1 MKKIIMTLTYGRA
14 CSRSTK
20 RTSPFCARLIA
31 AFAAVLCCATTVVN
45 AQNTVEENKKMVS
58 TNLQMAEQTVKLA
71 DENPTDGQK
80 QYAAATALTSIA
92 ANTDGQYDRAISYAH
107 KALEIAKAQKEQKDT
122 LLANT
127 YSLLGNIYLMQGSV
141 DNACDFMELSVDAA
155 QEQLGR
161 YDAVTIY
168 SRLKTGLTLISI
180 YPDTRRGFLHVLQA
194 FYDNDKAP
202 VNKRIKNMDQFN
214 IRHNLAM
221 EQMLTAYTNANRYA
235 VPVFMMDGEKYYIV
249 QTRDWHIG
257 QPLVNWLSPNM
268 LRSQEEREAHMGENI
283 VIMNDKGEFRR
294 LSKEEGQKALLET
307 PNFWINTNS
316 RELETAPSA
325 GYLWYLQPQVYNDTV
340 KRFEEFINKK

>member
-1 MKKIIMTLTYGRA
+1 MTL
-14 CSRSTK
+14 
-20 RTSPFCARLIA
+20 
-31 AFAAVLCCATTVVN
+31 AAVLCCATTVVN

-58 TNLQMAEQTVKLA
+58 TNLQMAEQKVKLA

-127 YSLLGNIYLMQGSV
+127 YSLLGNIYMLQGSV
-141 DNACDFMELSVDAA
+141 DNGCDFMELAVDAI

-161 YDAVTIY
+161 YDAATIY

>member
-1 MKKIIMTLTYGRA
+1 MKKIIMTL
-14 CSRSTK
+14 
-20 RTSPFCARLIA
+20 
-31 AFAAVLCCATTVVN
+31 AAVLCCATTVVN

-92 ANTDGQYDRAISYAH
+92 VNTDGQYDRAISYAH
-107 KALEIAKAQKEQKDT
+107 KALEIAKAHKERKDT

-127 YSLLGNIYLMQGSV
+127 YSLLSNIYLMQGSV

>member
-1 MKKIIMTLTYGRA
+1 MTL
-14 CSRSTK
+14 
-20 RTSPFCARLIA
+20 
-31 AFAAVLCCATTVVN
+31 AAVLCCATTVVN

>member
-1 MKKIIMTLTYGRA
+1 MKRIVTIVALT
-14 CSRSTK
+14 
-20 RTSPFCARLIA
+20 CAV
-31 AFAAVLCCATTVVN
+31 AFQVN

-58 TNLQMAEQTVKLA
+58 TNLQMVSTNLQMAEQTVKLA
-71 DENPTDGQK
+71 DANPTDGQK
-80 QYAAATALTSIA
+80 QYAAATALVGVA
-92 ANTDGQYDRAISYAH
+92 VNTDGQYDRAISYAH

-325 GYLWYLQPQVYNDTV
+325 GYLWYLQPQVYNDTI

>member
-1 MKKIIMTLTYGRA
+1 MKKIIMTL
-14 CSRSTK
+14 
-20 RTSPFCARLIA
+20 
-31 AFAAVLCCATTVVN
+31 AAVLCCATTVVN

-58 TNLQMAEQTVKLA
+58 TDLQMAEQTVKLA

-92 ANTDGQYDRAISYAH
+92 VNTDGQYDRAISYAH

-127 YSLLGNIYLMQGSV
+127 YSLLSNIYLMQGSV

>member
-1 MKKIIMTLTYGRA
+1 MTL
-14 CSRSTK
+14 
-20 RTSPFCARLIA
+20 
-31 AFAAVLCCATTVVN
+31 AAVLCCATTVVN

-58 TNLQMAEQTVKLA
+58 TNLQMAEQKVKLA

-202 VNKRIKNMDQFN
+202 VNTRIKNMDQFN

>member
-1 MKKIIMTLTYGRA
+1 MKKIIMTL
-14 CSRSTK
+14 
-20 RTSPFCARLIA
+20 
-31 AFAAVLCCATTVVN
+31 AAVLCCATTVVN

-107 KALEIAKAQKEQKDT
+107 KALVIAKAQKEQKDT

>member
-1 MKKIIMTLTYGRA
+1 MKKIIMTL
-14 CSRSTK
+14 
-20 RTSPFCARLIA
+20 
-31 AFAAVLCCATTVVN
+31 AAVLCCATTVVN

-257 QPLVNWLSPNM
+257 LPLVNWLSPNM

>member
-1 MKKIIMTLTYGRA
+1 MKKIIMTL
-14 CSRSTK
+14 
-20 RTSPFCARLIA
+20 
-31 AFAAVLCCATTVVN
+31 AAVLCCATTVVN

-122 LLANT
+122 LLAN
-127 YSLLGNIYLMQGSV
+127 SLLGNIYLMQGSV

>member
-1 MKKIIMTLTYGRA
+1 MKKIIMTL
-14 CSRSTK
+14 
-20 RTSPFCARLIA
+20 
-31 AFAAVLCCATTVVN
+31 AAVLCCATTVVN
-45 AQNTVEENKKMVS
+45 AQNTVEENKKMVSTNLQMVS

-107 KALEIAKAQKEQKDT
+107 KALEIAKAQKERKDT

-127 YSLLGNIYLMQGSV
+127 YSLLSDIYLMQGSV
-141 DNACDFMELSVDAA
+141 DNGCDFMELAVDAA
-155 QEQLGR
+155 EEQLGR
-161 YDAVTIY
+161 YDAATIY

-180 YPDTRRGFLHVLQA
+180 YPDTRRGFLHVMQA

-202 VNKRIKNMDQFN
+202 VNKRIKNLEQFN
-214 IRHNLAM
+214 IRLNLAM
-221 EQMLTAYTNANRYA
+221 EQMLTAHTNANRFA
-235 VPVFMMDGEKYYIV
+235 IPVVMVDGEKSFMV

-268 LRSQEEREAHMGENI
+268 LRSQEERQAHSGENI
-283 VIMNDKGEFRR
+283 ILMNDKGEFRR
-294 LSKEEGQKALLET
+294 LSKEEGQKVVLDT
-307 PNFWINTNS
+307 PNFMINTSS
-316 RELETAPSA
+316 REIEAERNAS
-325 GYLWYLQPQVYNDTV
+325 YLWYLQPQVYNDTV